1 MRKLVASILLVTLT
15 ASAMPVMADDEKS
28 SSSGG
33 GGGGGGG
40 AGAALGVLVVGLI
53 VWAISGKGSGAASG
67 KAADIKMDP
76 QTSPSPGENVD
87 DKAKAPGVGA
97 VKEMEF

>member
-28 SSSGG
+28 SSS